1 MHILFYNKNIAYS
14 EILNKEIFLLPIF
27 LQDEKIYIYNNNYFY
42 ENWNLD
48 YESRLIEFILP
59 LENIEVLQTIN
70 LNKDNLLDLNLKDLF
85 PEYKNKNLAV
95 IIIEDTNSILEKIF
109 IKTIIMGKNIDKN
122 IQVKRLDNSQQNE
135 FYQKIIN
142 EINSEL
148 ISLVKSQNLI
158 DVKTPSFLNTKFLNS
173 KNYNLVELN
182 KRIEKIDLID
192 RVFVQEFNNDYVMLK
207 IKYLG
212 KLDKVIQQLKEQSII
227 LELIGDEWRIKA
239 NLMDQLVFKFPFKT
253 KYFEQDFYVSSNNF
267 SAYQLIESWPN
278 WPGKWL
284 NIFGPMGSGKTHL
297 SKILEKKI
305 KRVMIIDETKINNK
319 VIQNLNSFDCL
330 IIDAFSN
337 KIEENLLYSI
347 LNQTKQLDSFMLIN
361 SKFPL
366 KKFEFKLPDLRS
378 RINSFNF
385 IGIDLPTDDLLKVII
400 SKSFSDKQI
409 NLNPKITEYIIK
421 NVERSYEKMF
431 KFLSDL
437 DKMSLSSGKSIN
449 INLIKK
455 VLNQ

>member
-1 MHILFYNKNIAYS
+1 
-14 EILNKEIFLLPIF
+14 
-27 LQDEKIYIYNNNYFY
+27 
-42 ENWNLD
+42 
-48 YESRLIEFILP
+48 
-59 LENIEVLQTIN
+59 
-70 LNKDNLLDLNLKDLF
+70 
-85 PEYKNKNLAV
+85 
-95 IIIEDTNSILEKIF
+95 
-109 IKTIIMGKNIDKN
+109 
-122 IQVKRLDNSQQNE
+122 
-135 FYQKIIN
+135 
-142 EINSEL
+142 
-148 ISLVKSQNLI
+148 
-158 DVKTPSFLNTKFLNS
+158 
-173 KNYNLVELN
+173 
-182 KRIEKIDLID
+182 
-192 RVFVQEFNNDYVMLK
+192 
-207 IKYLG
+207 
-212 KLDKVIQQLKEQSII
+212 
-227 LELIGDEWRIKA
+227 
-239 NLMDQLVFKFPFKT
+239 MDQLVFKFPFKT

-284 NIFGPMGSGKTHL
+284 NIFGPIGSGKTHL

-305 KRVMIIDETKINNK
+305 KRVLIIDETKINDK
-319 VIQNLNSFDCL
+319 IIQNLNSFDCL
-330 IIDAFSN
+330 IIDDFSN

-347 LNQTKQLDSFMLIN
+347 LNQTKQIDSFMVIN
-361 SKFPL
+361 SKSPL